1 MVRRVSPMER
11 KILLFIEGAT
21 AVGVR
26 GEKRSKTSG
35 RDPFFSQLV
44 PFCRDFLI
52 VERRQ
57 IARFTGLT
65 VAWQVK
71 FHRPS

>member
-35 RDPFFSQLV
+35 REHI
-44 PFCRDFLI
+44 CHN
-52 VERRQ
+52 
-57 IARFTGLT
+57 
-65 VAWQVK
+65 W
-71 FHRPS
+71 FHLAETF